1 MQLTVKALQGR
12 ECTLQVSEDEPISTL
27 KRLVSEKLNVPV
39 GQQRLLYKGKALAG
53 TTPDPRPPQ
62 ALPFTRRV
70 EEGCTAP
77 YENRLSDYN
86 IGPDSKLNLVI
97 KPSEK
102 ASPEEPPRPLSP
114 QPHALWCLVA
124 QVLARHFSTADAERV
139 LEQLQKDYERNLRV
153 LSLDDIERLASR
165 LLHPSV
171 AEAVEMGFLD

>member
-39 GQQRLLYKGKALAG
+39 GQQRLLYKGKALA
-53 TTPDPRPPQ
+53 D
-62 ALPFTRRV
+62 
-70 EEGCTAP
+70 
-77 YENRLSDYN
+77 ENRLSDYN

-102 ASPEEPPRPLSP
+102 ASPEAPPSAVSAAPR
-114 QPHALWCLVA
+114 LWCLVA

>member
-1 MQLTVKALQGR
+1 LAQGHTATTAKSGRAQIRTQVPHLPGPGSVHGFRTVGGSGSPEVRVGARGPWGGR
-12 ECTLQVSEDEPISTL
+12 GGAHPTVASP
-27 KRLVSEKLNVPV
+27 VP
-39 GQQRLLYKGKALAG
+39 A
-53 TTPDPRPPQ
+53 D
-62 ALPFTRRV
+62 
-70 EEGCTAP
+70 
-77 YENRLSDYN
+77 ENRLSDYN

>member
-39 GQQRLLYKGKALAG
+39 GQQRLLYKGKALA
-53 TTPDPRPPQ
+53 D
-62 ALPFTRRV
+62 
-70 EEGCTAP
+70 
-77 YENRLSDYN
+77 ENRLSDYN